1 MLFRVSSNLCFN
13 NDVSYMMPFSSPW
26 TCVTIN
32 KSSPWKLGYE
42 VPRTHYILSVKC
54 KHLMSIASRWHLT
67 FQFFYYLLL
76 LSFQFSHSVMPNPRP
91 HGLQQARPPCPSP
104 TPRPYSNS
112 CPLCWWCHPTIS
124 PSIAPSMPA
133 FNFSQHQGLF
143 QWVSSSHQVAKV
155 LEFQLQHQ
163 SFQWIFRTDFLWDGL
178 GGSPR
183 SPRDSQESSPTLQF
197 KSINSSVLSFLY
209 SPTLT
214 CIHD

>member
-1 MLFRVSSNLCFN
+1 MKHLCFN

-26 TCVTIN
+26 TCVTSN

-54 KHLMSIASRWHLT
+54 KHFMSIASRWHLT

-104 TPRPYSNS
+104 TPRPYSIS

-124 PSIAPSMPA
+124 SSCVPFSCLQSFPASGCFPISQFFTSGGQSI
-133 FNFSQHQGLF
+133 G
-143 QWVSSSHQVAKV
+143 V
-155 LEFQLQHQ
+155 QLQHQ
-163 SFQWIFRTDFLWDGL
+163 SFQWIFRTDLL
-178 GGSPR
+178 
-183 SPRDSQESSPTLQF
+183 
-197 KSINSSVLSFLY
+197 
-209 SPTLT
+209 
-214 CIHD
+214 